1 MHRYKHVAS
10 DFGSFIICRGY
21 FDFFTVRLNFISPNE
36 HQMQYFH
43 EWRKSPV
50 EIQVLGFMSEI
61 KFDLALNEKGYN
73 MSKHVIMG
81 GS

>member
-1 MHRYKHVAS
+1 
-10 DFGSFIICRGY
+10 
-21 FDFFTVRLNFISPNE
+21 
-36 HQMQYFH
+36 MQYFH

-61 KFDLALNEKGYN
+61 KFDLTLNKKDYN